1 MKNLVH
7 SKKFKNF
14 MAKLYGFGAA
24 IVIVGALFK
33 IQHYPGSEILLP
45 VGLLTEAVIFFFSA
59 FEPPHQEPDWTLVY
73 PELAGMYDEE
83 LKEELME
90 GGGRRRGAI
99 GGGNMVGDGVSQELD
114 KMLEDAK
121 IGPELI
127 ESLGNSFK
135 TLSENTSKFADIS
148 NATVV
153 TEEYLTNVKGASSA
167 VGNLAD
173 TYKKTSETLSEDA
186 EVTAEYSKQL
196 KNVSESAS
204 TLSGTYNQVSQA
216 IQNDIAASEEYVN
229 SVKSAAESVNELKQ
243 KFSES
248 SEKLAATA
256 ESIDFSAVDGN
267 SFNHHLQDLTK
278 NIEALN
284 SSYQLQLMAL
294 NEQQNKPKEM
304 GDQITEFVN
313 ALRNSSEDMQQFKK
327 NIAQMN
333 SMYTQQI
340 ESSADQVDKS
350 KMLQEGLA
358 QFIDHVKS
366 SAENTKNFQQELTK
380 LTQNI
385 SALNNVY
392 GNMLSAMNVNVGQ

>member
-24 IVIVGALFK
+24 IVIIGALFK
-33 IQHYPGSEILLP
+33 IQHYPGSDILLP

-83 LKEELME
+83 LKEELLE
-90 GGGRRRGAI
+90 GGSRRKQV
-99 GGGNMVGDGVSQELD
+99 GGGKMAGDGISQELD
-114 KMLEDAK
+114 RMLEDAK

-135 TLSENTSKFADIS
+135 TLSENTEKFADIS
-148 NATVV
+148 NASVV
-153 TEEYLTNVKGASSA
+153 TEEYLSNVKNASGA
-167 VGNLAD
+167 VNNLTD
-173 TYKKTSETLSEDA
+173 SYQKTANTLNEDA
-186 EVTAEYSKQL
+186 EVTAEYSQQL
-196 KNVSESAS
+196 KKVSESAS

-216 IQNDIAASEEYVN
+216 IQNDIAASEEYVS

-256 ESIDFSAVDGN
+256 ESIDFSAVDGS
-267 SFNHHLQDLTK
+267 SFNSHLQDLTK
-278 NIEALN
+278 NIQALN
-284 SSYQLQLMAL
+284 SSYEMQLMAL
-294 NEQQNKPKEM
+294 NEQKNKPQEL
-304 GDQITEFVN
+304 GDQISEFVN
-313 ALRNSSEDMQQFKK
+313 ALRSSGEDMGLFKQ
-327 NIAQMN
+327 NISSMN
-333 SMYTQQI
+333 NMFSQQI
-340 ESSADQVDKS
+340 ESSADQVEKTRQ
-350 KMLQEGLA
+350 LQEGMT
-358 QFIDHVKS
+358 QFVEYVS
-366 SAENTKNFQQELTK
+366 TSAENTKNFQQELTK

-392 GNMLSAMNVNVGQ
+392 GNMLSAMTNVNAG